1 MNRSENSVQRIQ
13 RKLGSD
19 MNFRRLL
26 AGNSLYSRFGEPD
39 PGLPCGVRQLAMS
52 AYALVQTKNG
62 HKLRNSGD
70 SDGPGVRPT
79 EGRKLGLTGHSATLD
94 QLAFFLSS
102 PLGIPVLDKTGLKGQ
117 YDFEFDLTSYRTGGP
132 GSADPPQDPVA
143 VLQAALPRQL
153 GLRLEARKMPV
164 DMLVVDRIE
173 KTPLEN

>member
-1 MNRSENSVQRIQ
+1 
-13 RKLGSD
+13 

-26 AGNSLYSRFGEPD
+26 AGNSLDSRFGEPD